1 MLSDRQPRVVSP
13 GQVRIARLLA
23 GAAFLL
29 LLAGGLVTTYRVGM
43 AVPDWPTTFG
53 YSMFAY
59 PLDEMLANFGVT
71 IEHGHRMLAT
81 LVGVLS
87 IVTLLI
93 GLRGSPRA
101 IGLGILAALLVEF
114 AGWGT
119 LIASA
124 SSQQV
129 VGGIAV
135 PALVLLAVAGVLFV
149 ALVSQARVPAFLR
162 AAVAVHL
169 LVVGQGL
176 LGGSRV
182 LENARQ
188 LAFLHGALAQLVWAS
203 IAALL
208 VVSSVAWLRSASR
221 DEVGEVSSPVGLR
234 VLALVTFVLVYAQ
247 IVVGAWLRHSGRM
260 DAFGL
265 HGLGALAATAAML
278 LLAHRLGRAA
288 ATQTAQRRSVLLGL
302 RRWILLLLGLQIAL
316 GLFSTVAIF
325 VWSGGFEGRVAMAEA
340 VSATLHVAVG
350 AALLGVSLA
359 ACLWTARLFK
369 DTRAEADLGLALP
382 DMGRTA

>member
-1 MLSDRQPRVVSP
+1 
-13 GQVRIARLLA
+13 
-23 GAAFLL
+23 
-29 LLAGGLVTTYRVGM
+29 
-43 AVPDWPTTFG
+43 
-53 YSMFAY
+53 
-59 PLDEMLANFGVT
+59 
-71 IEHGHRMLAT
+71 
-81 LVGVLS
+81 
-87 IVTLLI
+87 
-93 GLRGSPRA
+93 
-101 IGLGILAALLVEF
+101 
-114 AGWGT
+114 
-119 LIASA
+119 
-124 SSQQV
+124 
-129 VGGIAV
+129 
-135 PALVLLAVAGVLFV
+135 
-149 ALVSQARVPAFLR
+149 
-162 AAVAVHL
+162 
-169 LVVGQGL
+169 
-176 LGGSRV
+176 
-182 LENARQ
+182 
-188 LAFLHGALAQLVWAS
+188 
-203 IAALL
+203 
-208 VVSSVAWLRSASR
+208 
-221 DEVGEVSSPVGLR
+221 
-234 VLALVTFVLVYAQ
+234 
-247 IVVGAWLRHSGRM
+247 M